1 MSMEVNEGG
10 LARAI
15 SKSKTKVTGHISS
28 DRGSDEPANRK
39 KRQNLEKDLQKKG
52 IGYKK
57 SVGEYKYDSGEK
69 GREVSYQTTKSDKM
83 SKRKFG
89 KLMRRLGRK
98 HDQESVITKDKDK
111 KAKLHY
117 TDKSKKKSETLGKTK
132 AGKHPKDYGDTNV
145 TPVRGKKL
153 PKKTKD
159 RKMHYGEDT
168 IPRATG
174 RTLYVCFTWRGK
186 YMNLQMFF
194 PNHKMPS
201 RADVQDAIQK
211 VYPGSKV
218 SHYDSVL
225 RDPTEPLLQMP
236 EQAQI
241 DQEVSASP
249 DENKSKLIKP
259 KKVAVPDDKEKVKAR
274 DDKQLQQKQKRVSTI
289 KRIIL
294 LKKMQ
299 ALRSGGGTD
308 ITT

>member
-1 MSMEVNEGG
+1 MPIPHGYHIGYRGWLEPDEDGNGNGKKSKGSKTNGNGSSNSNGSHSGNGNGGGSVSEGR
-10 LARAI
+10 LAR
-15 SKSKTKVTGHISS
+15 T
-28 DRGSDEPANRK
+28 
-39 KRQNLEKDLQKKG
+39 
-52 IGYKK
+52 
-57 SVGEYKYDSGEK
+57 
-69 GREVSYQTTKSDKM
+69 
-83 SKRKFG
+83 
-89 KLMRRLGRK
+89 
-98 HDQESVITKDKDK
+98 ITKLERDK
-111 KAKLHY
+111 KML
-117 TDKSKKKSETLGKTK
+117 
-132 AGKHPKDYGDTNV
+132 
-145 TPVRGKKL
+145 
-153 PKKTKD
+153 
-159 RKMHYGEDT
+159 EDT
-168 IPRATG
+168 IPRASG

-294 LKKMQ
+294 LKQTQAMQRKMQ
-299 ALRSGGGTD
+299 ALRQGAGVD

>member
-1 MSMEVNEGG
+1 MKKCPTGKYYCTKREKCMPIPHGYHIGYRGWLEPDEDGNGNGKKSKGSKTNGNGSSNSNGSHSGNGNGGGSVSEGR
-10 LARAI
+10 LAR
-15 SKSKTKVTGHISS
+15 T
-28 DRGSDEPANRK
+28 
-39 KRQNLEKDLQKKG
+39 
-52 IGYKK
+52 
-57 SVGEYKYDSGEK
+57 
-69 GREVSYQTTKSDKM
+69 
-83 SKRKFG
+83 
-89 KLMRRLGRK
+89 
-98 HDQESVITKDKDK
+98 ITKLARDK
-111 KAKLHY
+111 K
-117 TDKSKKKSETLGKTK
+117 
-132 AGKHPKDYGDTNV
+132 
-145 TPVRGKKL
+145 
-153 PKKTKD
+153 
-159 RKMHYGEDT
+159 MQEDT
-168 IPRATG
+168 IPRASG

-241 DQEVSASP
+241 DQEVGATP
-249 DENKSKLIKP
+249 DEEPKPKSNLVKP
-259 KKVAVPDDKEKVKAR
+259 KKLKTVPDDKEKKKEK
-274 DDKQLQQKQKRVSTI
+274 DDKIVKQKEKRVSTI

-299 ALRSGGGTD
+299 ALRGGASTD